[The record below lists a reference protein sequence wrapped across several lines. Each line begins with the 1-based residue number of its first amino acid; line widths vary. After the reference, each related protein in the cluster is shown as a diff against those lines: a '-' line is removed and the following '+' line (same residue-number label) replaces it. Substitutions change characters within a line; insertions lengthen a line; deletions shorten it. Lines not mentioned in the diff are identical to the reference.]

1 MALYTGKGDK
11 GTTKLFDSGKG
22 ERVSKTSDI
31 FEALGTLDE
40 LNTILGWCKVECGG
54 DLKIEGKQCST
65 LVHEVQDH
73 VFTIQA
79 EVAGA
84 EQTIPE
90 DHVKALEDKI
100 ASIEGELPEIKT
112 FFVPGGTELS
122 ARFDVARAI
131 SRRAERRLLVIHE
144 SGERELGEHTR
155 VYMNRLSSLLYALVR
170 FVNHQTGSEES
181 PPEYQN

>member
-40 LNTILGWCKVECGG
+40 LNTVLGWCKVNCGE
-54 DLKIEGKQCST
+54 DLKVEEETCASLI
-65 LVHEVQDH
+65 HEVQDH

-84 EQTIPE
+84 QQSIPKE
-90 DHVKALEDKI
+90 HVKALEGKI
-100 ASIEGELPEIKT
+100 ASIESELPEIKT

-122 ARFDVARAI
+122 ARFDIARAV
-131 SRRAERRLLVIHE
+131 SRRAERRVLLIHE
-144 SGERELGEHTR
+144 SEDRKVGEHTR
-155 VYMNRLSSLLYALVR
+155 VYLNRLSSLLYALVR
-170 FVNHQTGSEES
+170 FVNHHAGIREK
-181 PPEYQN
+181 PPEYQS